1 MTDAVTDAVTHAGIG
16 PDPHLLAE
24 ALVAAG
30 RWEAAL
36 AALGPALAE
45 RPADPRLLGLLVRTL
60 RALGRRREAVDAAQ
74 RLLALTPQDPYALR
88 LGTLVLLD
96 VGWVDEA
103 IGLATRAVATDP
115 HNAANQLALSRAW
128 AQSSRPAALHHQ
140 LAAAREAV
148 LLDPNSPDAQVQ
160 IGVALAASSD
170 VAAAREAYL
179 MALRLDPGN
188 SAALNN
194 LAVLDLQSGAPGAAV
209 RNLAA
214 ALAADPHGTVAR
226 RNLDAVALRVLRR
239 VGWWMA
245 LAPIPAL
252 VAAAEG
258 VVGLARVLAVAA
270 LLGPPLLVSRWF
282 RALTRGQRVTL
293 RALPQRVRARA
304 WVWPAITAIG
314 GGAALAVVIVAPGSV
329 SPEGLGGYLLVVGYL
344 AMFRLVAAVMRPGWR
359 AEVAARWSRWRR
371 AVGDR

>member
-1 MTDAVTDAVTHAGIG
+1 
-16 PDPHLLAE
+16 
-24 ALVAAG
+24 
-30 RWEAAL
+30 
-36 AALGPALAE
+36 
-45 RPADPRLLGLLVRTL
+45 
-60 RALGRRREAVDAAQ
+60 
-74 RLLALTPQDPYALR
+74 
-88 LGTLVLLD
+88 

-103 IGLATRAVATDP
+103 IGLAARAVATDP
-115 HNAANQLALSRAW
+115 HNAANHLALSRAW
-128 AQSSRPAALHHQ
+128 AQSSRPGALHQQ

-160 IGVALAASSD
+160 IGVALAAGAD

-194 LAVLDLQSGAPGAAV
+194 LAVLDLQSGAPGAAA

-252 VAAAEG
+252 VAAEQG
-258 VVGLARVLAVAA
+258 VFTLARLLAVAV
-270 LLGPPLLVSRWF
+270 LLGPPALVARWW
-282 RALTRGQRVTL
+282 RALTPGQRVTL
-293 RALPQRVRARA
+293 RALPRRVRARA
-304 WVWPAITAIG
+304 WAWPAITAIG
-314 GGAALAVVIVAPGSV
+314 GGAALAVVLVAPGSV
-329 SPEGLGGYLLVVGYL
+329 TAATLAGYLVAVGYL
-344 AMFRLVAAVMRPGWR
+344 AMFRLVAAMTRPSWR
-359 AEVAARWSRWRR
+359 AEVAARWSRWQR
-371 AVGDR
+371 ALRNR

>member
-1 MTDAVTDAVTHAGIG
+1 MTHAGPG
-16 PDPHLLAE
+16 PDPHLLAD

-36 AALGPALAE
+36 AALGPALADH
-45 RPADPRLLGLLVRTL
+45 PADPRLLGLLVRTL
-60 RALGRRREAVDAAQ
+60 RALGRQREAVDAAQ
-74 RLLALTPQDPYALR
+74 RLLALTPADPYALR

-103 IGLATRAVATDP
+103 IGLAARAVATDP
-115 HNAANQLALSRAW
+115 HNAANHLALSRAW
-128 AQSSRPAALHHQ
+128 AQSTRPGARRHQ
-140 LAAAREAV
+140 LEAAREAV

-160 IGVALAASSD
+160 IGVALAAGAD

-194 LAVLDLQSGAPGAAV
+194 LAVLDLQAGAPDAAA

-214 ALAADPHGTVAR
+214 ALAADPHGSVAR

-239 VGWWMA
+239 IGWWMA

-258 VVGLARVLAVAA
+258 AAVLARVLAAA
-270 LLGPPLLVSRWF
+270 VLLGPPLLVARWW
-282 RALTRGQRVTL
+282 RALTPGQRTTL
-293 RALPQRVRARA
+293 RVLPRRVRARA
-304 WVWPAITAIG
+304 WAWPAITATG
-314 GGAALAVVIVAPGSV
+314 GGAALAVVLIAPGAV
-329 SPEGLGGYLLVVGYL
+329 SPAALGGYLVVVGYL
-344 AMFRLVAAVMRPGWR
+344 GMFRLVAAVSRPSWR
-359 AEVAARWSRWRR
+359 AEVAARWSRWQR
-371 AVGDR
+371 AGGGR